1 MLPATPLLAII
12 LFSCLICNDA
22 TLTENVTLVDH
33 TEAELKR
40 TKDDKDRMEKE
51 KDEKIK
57 ELEIKINSMGLAYEN
72 VLNVCTFLHKMV
84 RPLLVK
90 VNKVL
95 ESADPFTGYKSGKTN
110 SEVLRYV
117 YPDLTFL
124 VLIFVELVP
133 GKQFISF
140 PFISHKTQQVYT
152 PLCVTKDDRIRI
164 LYS

>member
-1 MLPATPLLAII
+1 MT
-12 LFSCLICNDA
+12 F
-22 TLTENVTLVDH
+22 TDH

-84 RPLLVK
+84 RPLLTK

-95 ESADPFTGYKSGKTN
+95 ESTDPFTGYKSEKN
-110 SEVLRYV
+110 
-117 YPDLTFL
+117 
-124 VLIFVELVP
+124 
-133 GKQFISF
+133 KQ
-140 PFISHKTQQVYT
+140 
-152 PLCVTKDDRIRI
+152 
-164 LYS
+164 